1 MRRSMMVVCALC
13 CLTATL
19 ATAAEVDYEKAVA
32 EAVKAGQA
40 AEVNRLCV
48 QWAKDEPGNEKPRL
62 ILGRALL
69 KAGMTERAIEQFEL
83 AADANPLSPVPRCE
97 MGRLFL
103 REGKLDLAAKEFEQ
117 ALRLDRKCL
126 PAQLGS
132 ARVTFKRGEAADALD
147 AVRRT
152 MQEHP
157 GNAQGLALVGECQ
170 LALGKT
176 EEGLAQ
182 LARAC
187 EAAPE
192 NADTCYTYAAAL
204 ELARQTRF
212 TVVFIDAKLP
222 DMDGLDIAA
231 LIRQQSRHTAIV
243 LISGYFYQEDRAIA
257 ERLEDDAF
265 ISFVAKPFD
274 LEEVRRMARR
284 AVERERAP
292 TADGRPL
299 SQ

>member
-1 MRRSMMVVCALC
+1 MGTNLPRILVVDDEPDMCWALENT
-13 CLTATL
+13 LGREGYQVTTAT
-19 ATAAEVDYEKAVA
+19 
-32 EAVKAGQA
+32 
-40 AEVNRLCV
+40 N
-48 QWAKDEPGNEKPRL
+48 
-62 ILGRALL
+62 
-69 KAGMTERAIEQFEL
+69 
-83 AADANPLSPVPRCE
+83 
-97 MGRLFL
+97 
-103 REGKLDLAAKEFEQ
+103 GKE
-117 ALRLDRKCL
+117 
-126 PAQLGS
+126 
-132 ARVTFKRGEAADALD
+132 
-147 AVRRT
+147 
-152 MQEHP
+152 
-157 GNAQGLALVGECQ
+157 
-170 LALGKT
+170 
-176 EEGLAQ
+176 
-182 LARAC
+182 
-187 EAAPE
+187 
-192 NADTCYTYAAAL
+192 AL